1 MNTLKEGDKPAYLLG
16 KFGENDKEFFVE
28 LSSGEYQLTE

>member
-1 MNTLKEGDKPAYLLG
+1 MNLLKEGSRPAYLLG

-28 LSSGEYQLTE
+28 LSSGEYQLAE